1 MTPRAAVAGTG
12 EVEEL
17 LAVGRLATAMPLGD
31 AHPDWERT
39 FEVAVRERCA
49 PLAWLRSADAIR
61 RHAPPAVQRRWR
73 SHALCATE
81 HAHGQAAEL
90 VALVGAF
97 ADAGLSPVVLKGL
110 PLSVMLYGD
119 VAARPSTDTD
129 LFVPAAERAAAHRLL
144 LAAGWR
150 HLYGDAPDEGS
161 YQFDGVARC
170 PYLELHSTVLDE
182 NLWAHVRVPVPERR
196 RVTLDTG
203 TVAAQ
208 DGRLLPV
215 FLAAHLAKHAAVPL
229 LWWVDFHALWRG
241 LSDGARSDI
250 RALAAECG
258 LHRCLAWAV
267 EGAAALE
274 RAASATADHQAR
286 DAMQRLRALHHSHNA
301 RRVATLAPDAIG
313 RLQVLLAWAWPHHLR
328 RRPFAYAHHALR
340 RAGAVVRRAVA
351 ATTRTVA
358 GPALPPDGSVRV
370 LPVDDDAW
378 LEVVRA
384 AVGGGGTIWVRARG
398 SSMLPAVPAGAH
410 VRLGPLPDRP
420 LRPGEVVLADIRAGA
435 PLLHRIV
442 DAEGET
448 YRLKG
453 DARLVPD
460 PLVTHDRLVALA
472 DSVRVG
478 DRVRPMPGPPR
489 PGMRRVLSRGLATL
503 RSRARG

>member
-1 MTPRAAVAGTG
+1 MTGRAAVAGPG

-31 AHPDWERT
+31 VRPDWERAL
-39 FEVAVRERCA
+39 EVAVRERCA
-49 PLAWLRSADAIR
+49 PLAWLRGADAIR
-61 RHAPPAVQRRWR
+61 RHAPPAVQGRWR

-182 NLWAHVRVPVPERR
+182 NLWAHVRVPAPERR

-229 LWWVDFHALWRG
+229 LWWVDFHTLWRG
-241 LSDGARSDI
+241 LPAAARADAV
-250 RALAAECG
+250 ALATECG
-258 LHRCLAWAV
+258 LQRCLAWAV
-267 EGAAALE
+267 EGSATLE
-274 RAASATADHQAR
+274 RAASAETGEQAR
-286 DAMQRLRALHHSHNA
+286 GAMQRLRALHLSHNA
-301 RRVATLAPDAIG
+301 RRVATLAPGAIG
-313 RLQVLLAWAWPHHLR
+313 RLRVLLAWAWPHHLR
-328 RRPFAYAHHALR
+328 RHPVAYARHAWR
-340 RAGAVVRRAVA
+340 RCGAVVARNL
-351 ATTRTVA
+351 TRGAQTVSRQE
-358 GPALPPDGSVRV
+358 LPPDSSVRV

-378 LEVVRA
+378 LDVVRA

-398 SSMLPAVPAGAH
+398 TSMLPAVPAGAY

-420 LRPGEVVLADIRAGA
+420 LRTGEVVLADIRAGA

-442 DAEGET
+442 DIEDDR

-453 DARLVPD
+453 DSRLIPD
-460 PLVTHDRLVALA
+460 PPVTHDRLVALA
-472 DSVRVG
+472 DGVRVG
-478 DRVRPMPGPPR
+478 AIVRPMPGPPR
-489 PGMRRVLSRGLATL
+489 PGMRRVLSTGLATL
-503 RSRARG
+503 RSRARA

>member
-1 MTPRAAVAGTG
+1 MTAPAAAAGPG

-17 LAVGRLATAMPLGD
+17 LAIGRLATARPLGD
-31 AHPDWERT
+31 VRPDWERAL
-39 FEVAVRERCA
+39 EVAVRERCA

-61 RHAPPAVQRRWR
+61 RHAPPAVLHRWR

-90 VALVGAF
+90 VALVGAL

-110 PLSVMLYGD
+110 PLSVMLYAD

-129 LFVPAAERAAAHRLL
+129 LFVPAAERAAAHGLL
-144 LAAGWR
+144 LASGWR
-150 HLYGDAPDEGS
+150 HLHGDAPDEGT
-161 YQFDGVARC
+161 YQFDGAARC

-182 NLWAHVRVPVPERR
+182 NLWAHVRVPTPERR
-196 RVTLDTG
+196 RVTLDAG

-229 LWWVDFHALWRG
+229 LWWIDFHTLWHG
-241 LSDGARSDI
+241 LSTDARAD
-250 RALAAECG
+250 AMELATECG

-267 EGAAALE
+267 DGAATLE
-274 RAASATADHQAR
+274 RAVSAETGDGAR
-286 DAMQRLRALHHSHNA
+286 DAMQLLRALHDSHNA
-301 RRVATLAPDAIG
+301 RRVATLAPGALG

-328 RRPFAYAHHALR
+328 RHPVAYARHALR
-340 RAGAVVRRAVA
+340 RAGTVVTRTAARMAGPVA
-351 ATTRTVA
+351 APEV
-358 GPALPPDGSVRV
+358 PPDTAVRV

-378 LEVVRA
+378 LDVVRA

-398 SSMLPAVPAGAH
+398 SSMLPAVPAGAC

-420 LRPGEVVLADIRAGA
+420 LRTGEVVLADVRAGA

-442 DAEGET
+442 DVEGDT

-453 DARLVPD
+453 DSRLVPD
-460 PLVTHDRLVALA
+460 PLVAHDRLVALA

-478 DRVRPMPGPPR
+478 DTIRPMPGPPR

-503 RSRARG
+503 RSRARA